1 MYAVLFQVD
10 FKPDWPGDLEA
21 EIAELVEG
29 TKQSP
34 GFVRGTW
41 ARQEAQGVSFIV
53 MADEA
58 SARAMADNAEAPPEA
73 SVTIRSVDVFEIW
86 RDV

>member
-10 FKPDWPGDLEA
+10 FKPDWPGDLDA
-21 EIAELVEG
+21 EIDELVTM
-29 TKQSP
+29 TKAAP

-41 ARQEAQGVSFIV
+41 MRDGGRGASLIL
-53 MADEA
+53 MSDEA
-58 SARAMADNAEAPPEA
+58 SARAMAGAGGPPPEA
-73 SVTIRSVDVFEIW
+73 SVTLRSVEVFEVG